1 MSTTLRSPRRRQEPE
16 DADQVIVQTDF
27 GKGIVVRTRKSDGI
41 KEIRL
46 FTDGESITSSSSR
59 AVGNRGEPNMLYTPK
74 DYPSVP
80 ACVGD
85 DVICQ
90 YGRGIL
96 KEISSDST
104 NYTIELS
111 SWRLSGRSNV
121 TCHVTTPPKVVRK
134 HSLSEMDATERVSL
148 AKSLKA
154 QAANYFADKDYD
166 SALNTYASAVDKV
179 RNVQHDH
186 TSTNEVR
193 ADLVVIMITCS
204 NNAATCCIKLQKW
217 EEASKFAKN
226 ALILLDALYG
236 KRGMKIHTILNQEG
250 IIDGKLFGE
259 WRVKSY
265 LVVAR
270 ACMEQGE
277 VGDAIVILKKARTMG
292 MQFIQELNSSEQCSR
307 KEEKSSLRSL
317 TSQMKEIKRLLEEY
331 TEKKKAAKKIE
342 KKKAKVMAQAL
353 FGDGSRKEEKSS
365 LRSLTSQMKEIKR
378 LLEEYTEKKKAAKKI
393 EKKKAKV
400 MAQALFGDGKENSTP
415 NDEIEMKDK
424 KKFSEGKQPI
434 VEDKSRE
441 NASDEHTNSNGGGT
455 ATTKKLPFV
464 RKSSLKSKLKREYPP
479 VQQSVSFSDQPPQVK
494 EFERAN
500 DDEDESPWYS
510 EHKEALI
517 MLGIAGFSV
526 VAFVGLR
533 RALR

>member
-1 MSTTLRSPRRRQEPE
+1 M
-16 DADQVIVQTDF
+16 
-27 GKGIVVRTRKSDGI
+27 RTRKSDGI

-46 FTDGESITSSSSR
+46 FADGQSITSTGSSR

-96 KEISSDST
+96 KEVSSDNS

-134 HSLSEMDATERVSL
+134 HSLSEMDATERVAL

-317 TSQMKEIKRLLEEY
+317 TSQMKE
-331 TEKKKAAKKIE
+331 
-342 KKKAKVMAQAL
+342 V
-353 FGDGSRKEEKSS
+353 
-365 LRSLTSQMKEIKR
+365 KR

-400 MAQALFGDGKENSTP
+400 MAQALFGDGKENNSTP

-424 KKFSEGKQPI
+424 KKVSEGKQPI
-434 VEDKSRE
+434 VEDNSRE
-441 NASDEHTNSNGGGT
+441 NTSDEHTNSSGGGT
-455 ATTKKLPFV
+455 ATTEKLPFV
-464 RKSSLKSKLKREYPP
+464 RKSSLKSKLRREYPS

-494 EFERAN
+494 EFERAK

-526 VAFVGLR
+526 VAFVGLK

>member
-1 MSTTLRSPRRRQEPE
+1 M
-16 DADQVIVQTDF
+16 
-27 GKGIVVRTRKSDGI
+27 RTRKSDGI

-46 FTDGESITSSSSR
+46 FADGESITSSSSR

-96 KEISSDST
+96 KEISSDSS

-134 HSLSEMDATERVSL
+134 HSLSEMDATERVAL

-353 FGDGSRKEEKSS
+353 FGDG
-365 LRSLTSQMKEIKR
+365 
-378 LLEEYTEKKKAAKKI
+378 
-393 EKKKAKV
+393 
-400 MAQALFGDGKENSTP
+400 KENSTP

-464 RKSSLKSKLKREYPP
+464 RKSSLKSKLKREYSS

-494 EFERAN
+494 EFERAK

>member
-46 FTDGESITSSSSR
+46 FADGESITSSSSR

-74 DYPSVP
+74 DYPSVS

-96 KEISSDST
+96 KEISSDSS

-134 HSLSEMDATERVSL
+134 HSLSEMDATERVAL

-166 SALNTYASAVDKV
+166 SALNTHASAVDKV

-353 FGDGSRKEEKSS
+353 FGDG
-365 LRSLTSQMKEIKR
+365 
-378 LLEEYTEKKKAAKKI
+378 
-393 EKKKAKV
+393 
-400 MAQALFGDGKENSTP
+400 KENSTP

-464 RKSSLKSKLKREYPP
+464 RKSSLKSKLKREYSS

-494 EFERAN
+494 EFERAK

>member
-1 MSTTLRSPRRRQEPE
+1 MSATLRSPRRRQEPE

-46 FTDGESITSSSSR
+46 FADGESITSSSSR

-96 KEISSDST
+96 KEVSSSDST
-104 NYTIELS
+104 SYTIELS

-121 TCHVTTPPKVVRK
+121 TCHVTTPPPKVVRK
-134 HSLSEMDATERVSL
+134 HSLSEMDATERVAL

-154 QAANYFADKDYD
+154 QAANYFAEKSYD

-250 IIDGKLFGE
+250 ILDGKLFGE

-307 KEEKSSLRSL
+307 KEERSSLRSL
-317 TSQMKEIKRLLEEY
+317 TSQMKEVKRLLEEY
-331 TEKKKAAKKIE
+331 SEKKKAA
-342 KKKAKVMAQAL
+342 
-353 FGDGSRKEEKSS
+353 R
-365 LRSLTSQMKEIKR
+365 
-378 LLEEYTEKKKAAKKI
+378 
-393 EKKKAKV
+393 KKKAKV
-400 MAQALFGDGKENSTP
+400 MAQALFGDGKEKNSTP

-424 KKFSEGKQPI
+424 EKLSEGKQPV
-434 VEDKSRE
+434 VEEKSRE
-441 NASDEHTNSNGGGT
+441 NASDDHINSSGGGT

-464 RKSSLKSKLKREYPP
+464 RKSSLKSKLKREFPS

-494 EFERAN
+494 EFERAK

>member
-46 FTDGESITSSSSR
+46 FTDGESITTSSGR

-74 DYPSVP
+74 DYPSVS

-96 KEISSDST
+96 TEVSSDSS

-134 HSLSEMDATERVSL
+134 HSLSEMDATERVAL

-154 QAANYFADKDYD
+154 QAANHFADKDYD

-204 NNAATCCIKLQKW
+204 NNASTCCIKLQKW

-353 FGDGSRKEEKSS
+353 FGDGKEN
-365 LRSLTSQMKEIKR
+365 
-378 LLEEYTEKKKAAKKI
+378 
-393 EKKKAKV
+393 
-400 MAQALFGDGKENSTP
+400 NSTP

-424 KKFSEGKQPI
+424 EKLSKGKQPI
-434 VEDKSRE
+434 AEGKSSE

-464 RKSSLKSKLKREYPP
+464 RKSSLKSKLKREYPS

-494 EFERAN
+494 EFERSK

>member
-1 MSTTLRSPRRRQEPE
+1 MSTTLRSLRRRQEPD

-46 FTDGESITSSSSR
+46 FTDGESLTSSSSR

-96 KEISSDST
+96 KEVSSDSS

-121 TCHVTTPPKVVRK
+121 TCHVTTTPKVVRK
-134 HSLSEMDATERVSL
+134 HSLSEMDATERVAL

-265 LVVAR
+265 LVIAR

-277 VGDAIVILKKARTMG
+277 VEDAIVILKKARTMG

-331 TEKKKAAKKIE
+331 AEKKKAAKKIE

-353 FGDGSRKEEKSS
+353 FGG
-365 LRSLTSQMKEIKR
+365 
-378 LLEEYTEKKKAAKKI
+378 
-393 EKKKAKV
+393 
-400 MAQALFGDGKENSTP
+400 GKESNATP

-424 KKFSEGKQPI
+424 KKLLEGKQPI
-434 VEDKSRE
+434 LEGKSRE
-441 NASDEHTNSNGGGT
+441 NASDDHINSGDDGT
-455 ATTKKLPFV
+455 TTTKNPPFV
-464 RKSSLKSKLKREYPP
+464 RKSSLKSKLKREYPS

-494 EFERAN
+494 EFERAK

-526 VAFVGLR
+526 VAFVGFR

>member
-1 MSTTLRSPRRRQEPE
+1 MSTTLRSLRRRQEPE

-46 FTDGESITSSSSR
+46 FTDGESLTSSSSR

-96 KEISSDST
+96 KEVSSDSS

-134 HSLSEMDATERVSL
+134 HSLSEMDATERVAL

-154 QAANYFADKDYD
+154 QAANYFADKNYD

-265 LVVAR
+265 LVIAR

-292 MQFIQELNSSEQCSR
+292 MQFIKELNSSEQCSR
-307 KEEKSSLRSL
+307 KEERSSLRSL
-317 TSQMKEIKRLLEEY
+317 TSQMKEIK
-331 TEKKKAAKKIE
+331 
-342 KKKAKVMAQAL
+342 Q
-353 FGDGSRKEEKSS
+353 
-365 LRSLTSQMKEIKR
+365 

-400 MAQALFGDGKENSTP
+400 MAQALFGDGKENNSTP
-415 NDEIEMKDK
+415 NDVIEIKDKDK
-424 KKFSEGKQPI
+424 KLSEGKQPTL
-434 VEDKSRE
+434 EDESRE
-441 NASDEHTNSNGGGT
+441 NASDEQTNNSGGGT
-455 ATTKKLPFV
+455 ATTKNPPLV
-464 RKSSLKSKLKREYPP
+464 RKSSLKSKLKREYPS

-494 EFERAN
+494 EFERAK
-500 DDEDESPWYS
+500 DDDDESPWYS

-526 VAFVGLR
+526 VAFIGFR

>member
-1 MSTTLRSPRRRQEPE
+1 MSATLGLPRRRQEPE
-16 DADQVIVQTDF
+16 DADQAIVQTDF

-46 FTDGESITSSSSR
+46 FADGQSITSIGSSR
-59 AVGNRGEPNMLYTPK
+59 AVGNRAEPNMLYTPK

-90 YGRGIL
+90 YGRGTL
-96 KEISSDST
+96 KEVSSDST
-104 NYTIELS
+104 KYTIELS

-134 HSLSEMDATERVSL
+134 HSLSEMDATERVAL

-154 QAANYFADKDYD
+154 QAANHFAEKDFN

-236 KRGMKIHTILNQEG
+236 KRGMKIHTILNQDG

-277 VGDAIVILKKARTMG
+277 LGDAIVILKKARTMG

-307 KEEKSSLRSL
+307 KEEKSSLRAL

-331 TEKKKAAKKIE
+331 
-342 KKKAKVMAQAL
+342 
-353 FGDGSRKEEKSS
+353 S
-365 LRSLTSQMKEIKR
+365 
-378 LLEEYTEKKKAAKKI
+378 EKKKAAKKI

-400 MAQALFGDGKENSTP
+400 MAQALFGDGKENNSTP

-424 KKFSEGKQPI
+424 KKLSEGKQPI
-434 VEDKSRE
+434 VEDNSRE
-441 NASDEHTNSNGGGT
+441 NASDDHINSSGGGT

-464 RKSSLKSKLKREYPP
+464 RKSSLKSKLKREYPS

-494 EFERAN
+494 EFERAK

-517 MLGIAGFSV
+517 VLGIAGFSV

>member
-1 MSTTLRSPRRRQEPE
+1 
-16 DADQVIVQTDF
+16 
-27 GKGIVVRTRKSDGI
+27 
-41 KEIRL
+41 
-46 FTDGESITSSSSR
+46 
-59 AVGNRGEPNMLYTPK
+59 MLYTPK

-96 KEISSDST
+96 KEISSDSS

-134 HSLSEMDATERVSL
+134 HSLSEMDATERVAL

-277 VGDAIVILKKARTMG
+277 IGDAIVILKKARTMG

-353 FGDGSRKEEKSS
+353 FGDG
-365 LRSLTSQMKEIKR
+365 
-378 LLEEYTEKKKAAKKI
+378 
-393 EKKKAKV
+393 
-400 MAQALFGDGKENSTP
+400 KENISTP
-415 NDEIEMKDK
+415 NDEIDMKDK
-424 KKFSEGKQPI
+424 EKLPEGKQPI
-434 VEDKSRE
+434 VEDKSSE
-441 NASDEHTNSNGGGT
+441 YASDEHTNSNGGGT

-494 EFERAN
+494 EFERAK